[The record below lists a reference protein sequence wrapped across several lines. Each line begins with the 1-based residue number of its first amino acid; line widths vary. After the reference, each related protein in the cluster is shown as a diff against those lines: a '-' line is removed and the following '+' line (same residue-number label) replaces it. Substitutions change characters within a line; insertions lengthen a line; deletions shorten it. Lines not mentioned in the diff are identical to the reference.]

1 MEAAIALVV
10 LDDGG
15 VRRGMPSRRRSFAK
29 RFIHSIDVDD
39 SPRARKSR
47 EPEKVAGWLVSSPAP
62 TKRALARI
70 LIT

>member
-10 LDDGG
+10 LDDEG

-47 EPEKVAGWLVSSPAP
+47 EPEKVAGIVAGAN
-62 TKRALARI
+62 KRALARI